1 MLSLQAFRFALEP
14 TGEQVRNMRRF
25 AGGCRVVWNKALAKQ
40 QEIHA
45 AGGKF
50 VNYVGMAKWLTEWRQ
65 GADLPWLKETP
76 VHAQQ
81 QTLKALELAYKSFF
95 DGRMDAPRFKAHHA
109 PKSFRYPDPKQFT
122 VDSANG
128 RVKLPKLGWVQYRK
142 SRDVLGTP
150 KNITVSETAGRWF
163 VSIQTEREVPEPSH
177 PSTSSIGVDVGIA
190 RFAALSDGAVIDGPK
205 ALARHARRMARLQ
218 RNVAR
223 KVEAAKKVPKPEGG
237 RRPQSKRLQRERAKV
252 ARLHAKI
259 ANTRKDAAH
268 KASTTLADAHRLI
281 VVEALNL
288 RAMTRSAAGTA
299 DAPGTNV
306 AAKSGLNRA
315 MLDQGFGQFRT
326 MLAWK
331 LQRRGGELLA
341 VDPRYTSQTCPEC
354 GCVSAENRRTQALF
368 RCVDCGHEA
377 NADTNA
383 ARNILARGH
392 EVLSGERKQ
401 IEKKKP
407 IPRTVQG
414 MEKRLAEERTKPL
427 PEEPAARMAALAEQI
442 KLAEALT
449 AARLRKTNARKGT
462 AAGHAVAAHGGQGD
476 TRPVKCEPAEVI
488 RPGGNA
494 PPDAVGIPV
503 L

>member
-1 MLSLQAFRFALEP
+1 
-14 TGEQVRNMRRF
+14 
-25 AGGCRVVWNKALAKQ
+25 
-40 QEIHA
+40 
-45 AGGKF
+45 
-50 VNYVGMAKWLTEWRQ
+50 
-65 GADLPWLKETP
+65 
-76 VHAQQ
+76 
-81 QTLKALELAYKSFF
+81 
-95 DGRMDAPRFKAHHA
+95 
-109 PKSFRYPDPKQFT
+109 
-122 VDSANG
+122 
-128 RVKLPKLGWVQYRK
+128 
-142 SRDVLGTP
+142 
-150 KNITVSETAGRWF
+150 
-163 VSIQTEREVPEPSH
+163 
-177 PSTSSIGVDVGIA
+177 
-190 RFAALSDGAVIDGPK
+190 
-205 ALARHARRMARLQ
+205 
-218 RNVAR
+218 
-223 KVEAAKKVPKPEGG
+223 
-237 RRPQSKRLQRERAKV
+237 
-252 ARLHAKI
+252 
-259 ANTRKDAAH
+259 
-268 KASTTLADAHRLI
+268 
-281 VVEALNL
+281 
-288 RAMTRSAAGTA
+288 
-299 DAPGTNV
+299 
-306 AAKSGLNRA
+306 

-476 TRPVKCEPAEVI
+476 TQAREVRTRRSDPPGWQRPAGRRRNP
-488 RPGGNA
+488 RPSGRGGCQR
-494 PPDAVGIPV
+494 D
-503 L
+503 

>member
-1 MLSLQAFRFALEP
+1 MPCATVNPHADHS
-14 TGEQVRNMRRF
+14 
-25 AGGCRVVWNKALAKQ
+25 RV
-40 QEIHA
+40 
-45 AGGKF
+45 
-50 VNYVGMAKWLTEWRQ
+50 
-65 GADLPWLKETP
+65 
-76 VHAQQ
+76 
-81 QTLKALELAYKSFF
+81 
-95 DGRMDAPRFKAHHA
+95 
-109 PKSFRYPDPKQFT
+109 
-122 VDSANG
+122 
-128 RVKLPKLGWVQYRK
+128 
-142 SRDVLGTP
+142 
-150 KNITVSETAGRWF
+150 
-163 VSIQTEREVPEPSH
+163 
-177 PSTSSIGVDVGIA
+177 
-190 RFAALSDGAVIDGPK
+190 
-205 ALARHARRMARLQ
+205 
-218 RNVAR
+218 
-223 KVEAAKKVPKPEGG
+223 
-237 RRPQSKRLQRERAKV
+237 
-252 ARLHAKI
+252 
-259 ANTRKDAAH
+259 
-268 KASTTLADAHRLI
+268 
-281 VVEALNL
+281 
-288 RAMTRSAAGTA
+288 
-299 DAPGTNV
+299 
-306 AAKSGLNRA
+306 
-315 MLDQGFGQFRT
+315 
-326 MLAWK
+326 MLAIF
-331 LQRRGGELLA
+331 
-341 VDPRYTSQTCPEC
+341 PRHTSQTCPEC